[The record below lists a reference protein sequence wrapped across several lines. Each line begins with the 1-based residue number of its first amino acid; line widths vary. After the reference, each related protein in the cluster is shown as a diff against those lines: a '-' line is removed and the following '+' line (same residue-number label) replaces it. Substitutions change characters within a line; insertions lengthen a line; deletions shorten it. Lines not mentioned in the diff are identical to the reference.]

1 MWRIGFL
8 FHEMAF
14 GLLSIFLP
22 LYVFEISGSLL
33 YIGVMT
39 SAAMLMSIP
48 ASFFW
53 GYICDKTQ
61 RYKRYILMSFLSSSV
76 LLCLFTLSENI
87 GILATLYV
95 IMAVFHTA
103 HEPPKNVL
111 IAELYTR
118 EEWEKSY
125 AIYEGLTEIGWLT
138 GLIIGIFAS
147 IANFNSKITLLTCG
161 GLNFLAF
168 LLSLILVKDPI
179 LVFER
184 GLVSIEKKVGLTY
197 RGVTIASKILEG
209 FRVNAELEIENLYAF
224 CGGLALF
231 SLATS
236 ILFTPL
242 PIFFSRDLHLPTS
255 MVYAIYV
262 SNSTASVIGYF
273 SARNKLEQRE
283 EKIRLRKI
291 VLFRSLLAFLL
302 AIFTIMNVHTMIFAT
317 LTLTL
322 MGFAYALYHI
332 CVLSLSM
339 EIIPAGK
346 AGLFDV
352 LVSLGSAGGAF
363 VGPFIAQNYRF
374 THVFLLAGIIFLLA
388 YIFFKIFS

>member
-1 MWRIGFL
+1 MWRMGFI

-22 LYVFEISGSLL
+22 LYILGIGGSLL
-33 YIGVMT
+33 DIGVMT
-39 SAAMLMSIP
+39 SVALFMSIP

-61 RYKRYILMSFLSSSV
+61 RYKRYILTSFLSSSI
-76 LLCLFTLSENI
+76 LLCLFTLSSNI

-95 IMAVFHTA
+95 VIAVFHVA

-125 AIYEGLTEIGWLT
+125 AIYEGLTEIGWLI
-138 GLIIGIFAS
+138 GLLIGIFVS
-147 IANFNSKITLLTCG
+147 LTNFTSKTTLLICG

-168 LLSLILVKDPI
+168 LLSSILVKDPI

-184 GLVSIEKKVGLTY
+184 GLVSIEKKVDFTY

-209 FRVNAELEIENLYAF
+209 FRVNADLKMENLYAF

-236 ILFTPL
+236 TLFTPL
-242 PIFFSRDLHLPTS
+242 PVFFSKDLHLPTS
-255 MVYAIYV
+255 IIYAIYV
-262 SNSTASVIGYF
+262 SNSTAGIIGYF
-273 SARNKLEQRE
+273 SARNKLEQHE

-291 VLFRSLLAFLL
+291 VLSRSFLAFLL
-302 AIFTIMNVHTMIFAT
+302 AAFSIINVHTVVFAA

-363 VGPFIAQNYRF
+363 VGPLIAQAYCF
-374 THVFLLAGIIFLLA
+374 TYVFLLAGITFLLA
-388 YIFFKIFS
+388 YISFKVFS